1 MHKYFNFVR
10 SKIISI
16 FVPLFIFRYITFRY
30 TLQFLFCQLWYVV
43 YLYIETLFSGIIF
56 ISFVQ
61 SQSEFVTVMTV
72 EGTQCGENI
81 TLIYTGSFIADIE
94 VRCVTESPVME
105 LLYSETKNLSL
116 RLSYGLFKQF
126 SIRILV
132 SNHFSA
138 LSLTQQY
145 VLKIIMKTANMPVY
159 GNIAW

>member
-1 MHKYFNFVR
+1 
-10 SKIISI
+10 
-16 FVPLFIFRYITFRY
+16 
-30 TLQFLFCQLWYVV
+30 
-43 YLYIETLFSGIIF
+43 
-56 ISFVQ
+56 
-61 SQSEFVTVMTV
+61 MTV

-81 TLIYTGSFIADIE
+81 TLIYTGNFIANIE

-138 LSLTQQY
+138 LSHSSMFWKKKSYENSQY
-145 VLKIIMKTANMPVY
+145 AGLWKYCVV
-159 GNIAW
+159 